1 MENLFAY
8 SFMVRALM
16 GAGLVGLTAPVLG
29 LFLVLRRFSLIADTL
44 SHVALMGVA
53 IGVAT
58 GVHPTQATFAAVTAG
73 AVVIETLR
81 ARGRLPGDVVLAVV
95 LYATLAVAVA
105 VISTAGGFNVDLLAF
120 LFGNV
125 LSITIAE
132 VLWLAGLA
140 VVVLVAVG
148 AFFTE
153 LAQAA
158 FDEDLARASGV
169 RVGLVNLG
177 LAVLTGAA
185 ITLSVRV
192 VGVLLVGA
200 LMVVPVLAG
209 GLLVRSLRGALVAAV
224 GVGVLAALGGIAL
237 SFYADL
243 PAGSAIVLCAVGLL
257 AAAALASAARR
268 RPRRA

>member
-8 SFMVRALM
+8 SFMVRALA

-53 IGVAT
+53 IGVVT
-58 GVHPTQATFAAVTAG
+58 GIQPTLATFAAVTAG
-73 AVVIETLR
+73 AVVIEMLR

-95 LYATLAVAVA
+95 LYSTLAVAVT
-105 VISTAGGFNVDLLAF
+105 VISTARGFSVDLLAF

-125 LSITIAE
+125 LSITAAE
-132 VLWLAGLA
+132 VAWLGVLA
-140 VVVLVAVG
+140 ALVLLAVG

-153 LAQAA
+153 LAQSA

-209 GLLVRSLRGALVAAV
+209 GLLARSLRGALATGMGLGVAAA
-224 GVGVLAALGGIAL
+224 GAGITLA
-237 SFYADL
+237 FYADL
-243 PAGSAIVLCAVGLL
+243 PAGAAIVLCAVALL
-257 AAAALASAARR
+257 LIAALVAGARR
-268 RPRRA
+268 TRRA

>member
-1 MENLFAY
+1 MDNLFAY
-8 SFMVRALM
+8 SFMVRALV

-58 GVHPTQATFAAVTAG
+58 GVHPTLSTFVAVTAG

-95 LYATLAVAVA
+95 LYATLAVAVT
-105 VISTAGGFNVDLLAF
+105 VVSTAGGFEVDLLAF

-125 LSITIAE
+125 LSITLAE
-132 VLWLAGLA
+132 VAWLGALA
-140 VVVLVAVG
+140 VLVLVAVG

-153 LAQAA
+153 LAQSA

-209 GLLVRSLRGALVAAV
+209 GLLARSLRGALAAGM

-237 SFYADL
+237 AFYADL

-257 AAAALASAARR
+257 ALAALATGARSGTH
-268 RPRRA
+268 RA